1 VERLVVISAADCAHP
16 MATAWRSVQRSI
28 VRFGLRVDRAGEGME
43 LARALAMST
52 YRSPEEFA
60 ARFRAAPR
68 MDGAHPVFPV
78 EDYLYARGRDYAA
91 RYRPESFLCLSES
104 IDLHRVDAAAITVRT
119 DVLAV
124 REDQLVPLGDM
135 RTLAARLPDARLYEF
150 SSLHGHDAFLKEVE
164 QLKPVLATVT
174 GDTEHDQESDLD

>member
-1 VERLVVISAADCAHP
+1 
-16 MATAWRSVQRSI
+16 
-28 VRFGLRVDRAGEGME
+28 
-43 LARALAMST
+43 
-52 YRSPEEFA
+52 
-60 ARFRAAPR
+60 
-68 MDGAHPVFPV
+68 
-78 EDYLYARGRDYAA
+78 
-91 RYRPESFLCLSES
+91 
-104 IDLHRVDAAAITVRT
+104 
-119 DVLAV
+119 VLAV